1 MPLPKSL
8 EYITQID
15 DWSEKYE
22 IIMELGQKLK
32 PLHESQK
39 INSTRIKGCQSRVW
53 LVLGWIDNKLQIST
67 EADSRL
73 VQGLLAMVIEVY
85 GNKNSSEIE
94 AIDREWIEELG
105 LSKNISMVR
114 QNGLLAVIDRIQEFA
129 VNSVSSL

>member
-1 MPLPKSL
+1 MPLPKPL

-22 IIMELGQKLK
+22 IIMELGQNLEPLDETLK
-32 PLHESQK
+32 T
-39 INSTRIKGCQSRVW
+39 NSNRIKGCQSRVW
-53 LVLGWIDNKLQIST
+53 LILQWVDNKLHIST

-85 GNKNSSEIE
+85 SNKNSSEIG